1 MPDEKELEQTALSWP
16 AKAQTIAITNQV
28 SYDDAAE
35 FIVRIVG
42 LRKQVIE
49 HHAPVK
55 TATYKAHKEAVA
67 AEKKL
72 LDPLRQAETIINRAI
87 SEWDAKQELIRMEE
101 QRKLEA
107 AQRKAD
113 DDARLALAQE
123 AEENGATEET
133 VDEILE
139 TPVVVPAIVAAPTY
153 QKSSNISNTI
163 KRWRAEVVDIKALCR
178 AIGDGK
184 APSNLVLPNMT
195 ALNGLARALKE
206 SFNTPGCKAV
216 TDSSVSVRA

>member
-16 AKAQTIAITNQV
+16 AKAQAIAITNQV

-55 TATYKAHKEAVA
+55 LATHKAHKEAVA

-72 LDPLRQAETIINRAI
+72 LDPLRQAETIIKRAI
-87 SEWDAKQELIRMEE
+87 SDWDAQQERIRMEE

-153 QKSSNISNTI
+153 QRTSGISTT